1 MNNLRFG
8 NLLTTVLTTI
18 SLLVPVTPIHA
29 SSFSAKLMTHSKFRL
44 RLQQSEEL
52 ACRGLKV
59 WCDGGGKPLNW
70 RNVQGFTRTFKD
82 GRFRYQYLLKW
93 CAYQSKFRLIKSQE
107 LHNEGA
113 ILIGKMQ
120 NQLADLAIL
129 DTVPLNVVK
138 SIVHYREQTTRT
150 RFVNLQIKTFL
161 PAQNCKCT
169 VTPTHSY

>member
-1 MNNLRFG
+1 MVR
-8 NLLTTVLTTI
+8 I
-18 SLLVPVTPIHA
+18 SKQVPV
-29 SSFSAKLMTHSKFRL
+29 
-44 RLQQSEEL
+44 
-52 ACRGLKV
+52 
-59 WCDGGGKPLNW
+59 
-70 RNVQGFTRTFKD
+70 
-82 GRFRYQYLLKW
+82 
-93 CAYQSKFRLIKSQE
+93 KSQE

-161 PAQNCKCT
+161 PAQNKT
-169 VTPTHSY
+169 QKSKNIFDYFLKKKKKFKLT

>member
-1 MNNLRFG
+1 
-8 NLLTTVLTTI
+8 
-18 SLLVPVTPIHA
+18 
-29 SSFSAKLMTHSKFRL
+29 MTKGR
-44 RLQQSEEL
+44 
-52 ACRGLKV
+52 AC
-59 WCDGGGKPLNW
+59 
-70 RNVQGFTRTFKD
+70 
-82 GRFRYQYLLKW
+82 
-93 CAYQSKFRLIKSQE
+93 QSKFRLIKSQE